1 MEVSASTVLA
11 LADSQPRFAMR
22 KQHAH
27 LSDEAL
33 VALVARGDERALAEL
48 YDRVS
53 RIAYGLALRVL
64 RDERLAED
72 AVQEAFLAVWRTA
85 AAFRPER
92 AQAST
97 WILTLV
103 HRRAV
108 DLVRREERRRA
119 EPLDD
124 ELVARAGEASEPT
137 EEAAWLRFERDRVQ
151 AALKQLPD
159 VQREALELAYYG
171 GFSQSELAQRLG
183 VPLGTIKSRMFAGLA
198 RLRELLDETAQEGS
212 WRPEFTS

>member
-1 MEVSASTVLA
+1 MTVGFTVLA
-11 LADSQPRFAMR
+11 LPGSPNGSAMR

-33 VALVARGDERALAEL
+33 VALVARGDEHALAEL
-48 YDRVS
+48 YDRIG

-64 RDERLAED
+64 RDERHAED

-92 AQAST
+92 AKAST

-119 EPLDD
+119 EPLGEDT
-124 ELVARAGEASEPT
+124 VARSVDAAT
-137 EEAAWLRFERDRVQ
+137 DEAAWLRFERERVQ
-151 AALKQLPD
+151 GALRSLPD
-159 VQREALELAYYG
+159 AQREALELAYYG
-171 GFSQSELAQRLG
+171 GFSQAELAERLG
-183 VPLGTIKSRMFAGLA
+183 VPLGTIKSRMFAGLS
-198 RLRELLDETAQEGS
+198 RLRELLDESGSEGS